1 MTGTFRVAHCQTH
14 CRTNEEQTRSL
25 ISLWFILLISYMM
38 LQQQRK
44 DSWMNP
50 SSLKFCSRGEGQVRS
65 THVQLLVEG
74 GTWEKKIKI
83 NAKETALL
91 NYFSEE

>member
-1 MTGTFRVAHCQTH
+1 MVYFAHFLYDAPAAKEGFMDESFQL
-14 CRTNEEQTRSL
+14 E
-25 ISLWFILLISYMM
+25 I
-38 LQQQRK
+38 
-44 DSWMNP
+44 
-50 SSLKFCSRGEGQVRS
+50 CSRGEGQVRS